1 MKNFGKRAYEYVQH
15 LAGEI
20 GCRMIATPGYHAAGN
35 YISEILAKCGF
46 AVEVQSIEFPY
57 WFAEETRLEIG
68 GRLIEAIPNVFS
80 PPCQTAAPLIP
91 LGTLAEL
98 EAADLTHQIPV
109 LYGHLARE
117 PLAAKEAFYASED
130 DQRVVQILEEKR
142 PPAIITVHPQLH
154 RRWALIEDY
163 QFTIPS
169 VTVLAEEGLRL
180 IRSAGQTAHLQ
191 IRSQSKAGQAKNLI
205 ARRPLTAGRRIVLC
219 AHYDTKIDTPGAWDN
234 ASGVGLLLA
243 LAESLA
249 ESQPAPPVE
258 LVFFGGEEYSMT
270 VDQAYI
276 NRFDQPAEDILAA
289 INLDGIGHALKT
301 TTVAF
306 FEVPAAIEQAARAVI
321 RQFPGAMQ
329 TEPWPASDHSW
340 FYPRGIPTLAISQGG
355 LLNLDFAHTPDD
367 NLGWISPE
375 KLEEAVGLTEK
386 LIRLFV

>member
-1 MKNFGKRAYEYVQH
+1 MKNFGKRAYEHVQR

-46 AVEVQSIEFPY
+46 VVETQSIGFPS
-57 WFAEETRLEIG
+57 WFAEETRLELDG
-68 GRLIEAIPNVFS
+68 KPIEAIPNVFS
-80 PPCQTAAPLIP
+80 PPCRAAAPLLP

-98 EAADLTHQIPV
+98 EAADLTYQIPV

-117 PLAAKEAFYASED
+117 PLAAKEAFYAGED
-130 DQRVVQILEEKR
+130 DQRVVQVLEEKR
-142 PPAIITVHPQLH
+142 PPAVITVHPQLH
-154 RRWALIEDY
+154 KRWALIEDY
-163 QFTIPS
+163 QFAIPS
-169 VTVLAEEGLRL
+169 VTVPAGDGLHL
-180 IRSAGQTAHLQ
+180 IRSAGQTVHLQ

-205 ARRPLTAGRRIVLC
+205 AHRAPAAGKRIVLC
-219 AHYDTKIDTPGAWDN
+219 AHYDTKIDTPGALDN
-234 ASGVGLLLA
+234 ASGVGALLA

-249 ESQPAPPVE
+249 ESQPAPVE
-258 LVFFGGEEYSMT
+258 LVFFGGEEYSMS

-276 NRFDQPAEDILAA
+276 NRFDRPAEDILAA

-340 FYPRGIPTLAISQGG
+340 FYPHGIPTLAISQGG

-367 NLGWISPE
+367 NMGWISPA
-375 KLEEAVGLTEK
+375 KLEEAVNLTEK
-386 LIRLFV
+386 LIRLFA

>member
-1 MKNFGKRAYEYVQH
+1 MKNFGKRVYEHVQH

-20 GCRMIATPGYHAAGN
+20 GCRMIAAPGYHTAGG
-35 YISEILAKCGF
+35 YIREVLEKCGLD
-46 AVEVQSIEFPY
+46 VEAQAIDFPY
-57 WFAEETRLEIG
+57 WFAEETRLELDG
-68 GRLIEAIPNVFS
+68 KPMDAIPNVFS
-80 PPCQTAAPLIP
+80 PPCHAAAPLVP

-98 EAADLTHQIPV
+98 EAADLTCCIPV
-109 LYGHLARE
+109 LYGYLTRE
-117 PLAAKEAFYASED
+117 PLTVKEAFYASEND
-130 DQRVVQILEEKR
+130 HRVVQALEEKR
-142 PPAIITVHPQLH
+142 PPAIIAVHPQLH
-154 RRWALIEDY
+154 KRWALIEDC

-169 VTVLAEEGLRL
+169 VTVPAGEGLRL
-180 IRSAGQTAHLQ
+180 IRSAGQTVSVK
-191 IRSQSKAGQAKNLI
+191 ICSQSKAGKAKNLI
-205 ARRPLTAGRRIVLC
+205 ARRTSAAGKRIVLC

-234 ASGVGLLLA
+234 ASGAGALLT

-249 ESQPAPPVE
+249 ESPSVPVE
-258 LVFFGGEEYSMT
+258 LVFFGGEEYSMS

-276 NRFDQPAEDILAA
+276 NRFDRPAEDILAA

-340 FYPRGIPTLAISQGG
+340 FYPHGIPTLAISQGG

-367 NLGWISPE
+367 NLEWISPE
-375 KLEEAVGLTEK
+375 KLEEAVDLTEK